1 MRPAEIDV
9 VDALVEKYCTEP
21 DSVLSAHLS
30 VAVAFLT
37 DQAAQHAGR
46 RQQYRN
52 QVLSVRVGTAV
63 GSCSIEPGS
72 VDPAMVFDCAGA
84 PVERLLRHESR
95 AVRIAV
101 LDAYLAFTRPHRDDP
116 RCEALRLT
124 PGDSLSRSMQRAH
137 HVTGLVP
144 VVPGE
149 RVLVVGVVNSLL
161 ACLRERGVHY
171 VACDLRGGRTEW
183 DEPIVT
189 DFTSA
194 LPTCDAVLAT
204 GMMLGNGTFGTLCD
218 AATSA
223 GTPIT
228 VFAQSGSAV
237 ARELLGGAVHSLSAE
252 PYPFFWLTGDG
263 GEMYLYPGENPR

>member
-1 MRPAEIDV
+1 MPAKLHC
-9 VDALVEKYCTEP
+9 VDALMEKYCTEP
-21 DSVLSAHLS
+21 ASAPPADLS
-30 VAVAFLT
+30 VAVAFIT

-46 RQQYRN
+46 NQQYRN

-72 VDPAMVFDCAGA
+72 LDHATILDCAGA
-84 PVERLLRHESR
+84 PVEQLLRHESR

-101 LDAYLAFTRPHRDDP
+101 LDAYLAHTCPHRDDS
-116 RCEALRLT
+116 RCVALPL
-124 PGDSLSRSMQRAH
+124 PSGDSLFRSMRRAR

-161 ACLRERGVHY
+161 ACLRERDVHY

-189 DFTSA
+189 DLTSA

-204 GMMLGNGTFGTLCD
+204 GMMLGNGTFDALCE